1 MKTYPACIPC
11 LLKQGLNAV
20 RRTATDVRDEM
31 EVVRRSLQFL
41 CGVSEFRNP
50 PAYYASFVQRI
61 VEEVIGRKD
70 PFQERKK
77 LSNEL
82 ALRLL
87 SLVQRELSSSEDKL
101 ATALKISAAGNSID
115 FAIRGEFDLEED
127 VRRFIASD
135 FAVWDYDA
143 FRKRLSAA
151 RSVLILGDNA
161 GEIVFDKILVSVL
174 KDMGKEVVYC
184 VKGGPVLNDA
194 TLEDA
199 RAVSMTE
206 LCRVIDNGSRMVGT
220 WLEDC
225 SEDFKRIFFSSDLVL
240 SKGQANFETLDTSA
254 REVFHLLV
262 AKCEPVAR
270 ETGSGVGKSVLLL
283 R

>member
-11 LLKQGLNAV
+11 LLNQGLNAV
-20 RRTATDVRDEM
+20 RKTGLDVHSEM
-31 EVVRRSLQFL
+31 EIVKRALGFL
-41 CGVSEFRNP
+41 SGVSEFCKP

-61 VEEVIGRKD
+61 VEEVSGRKD
-70 PFQERKK
+70 PFRERKK
-77 LSNEL
+77 LANNI

-87 SLVQRELSSSEDKL
+87 PVVQRELVSSRDRL

-115 FAIRGEFDLEED
+115 FAIRGEFNIEED
-127 VRRFIASD
+127 VRRLVSSD
-135 FAVWDYDA
+135 FAVWDYEA
-143 FRKRLSAA
+143 FRERLSTA
-151 RSVLILGDNA
+151 RRVLILGDNA
-161 GEIVFDKILVSVL
+161 GEIAFDKVLVGVL
-174 KDMGKEVVYC
+174 KDMGKDVLYC

-194 TLEDA
+194 TFEDA
-199 RAVSMTE
+199 REVSMTE

-225 SEDFKRIFFSSDLVL
+225 SESFRRVFFSSDLVL
-240 SKGQANFETLDTSA
+240 SKGQANFETLDASG

-262 AKCEPVAR
+262 AKCEPVAL
-270 ETGSGVGKSVLLL
+270 ETGSDVGRFVLLL